1 MREFYL
7 CANIHRKEHGRM
19 IRILLSIRLGERRWS
34 QRRLARETNIDK
46 NVINDLYNEMVD
58 RVSLSQID
66 TICEVL
72 GCNRTDILQRVEDQ
86 SQNR

>member
-1 MREFYL
+1 
-7 CANIHRKEHGRM
+7 M

-72 GCNRTDILQRVEDQ
+72 GCNLTDILQRVEDQ

>member
-1 MREFYL
+1 
-7 CANIHRKEHGRM
+7 M

-34 QRRLARETNIDK
+34 QRRLARETCIDK

-72 GCNRTDILQRVEDQ
+72 GCNLTDILQRVEDQ
-86 SQNR
+86 NRQAR